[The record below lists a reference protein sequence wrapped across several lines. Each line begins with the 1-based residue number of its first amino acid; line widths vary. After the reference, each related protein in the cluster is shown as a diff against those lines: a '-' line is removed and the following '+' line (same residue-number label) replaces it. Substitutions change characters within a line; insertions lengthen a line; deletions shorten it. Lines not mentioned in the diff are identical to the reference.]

1 MSSVH
6 QKNHC
11 LTLILIS
18 ILIML
23 SACSSA
29 PKKNLEQFISNAVNQ
44 GVKAGDGRIDKTS
57 AEFYIRAAIENEGKS
72 SQQYFLKAAEILY
85 ANNVL
90 SYPVDTPLAQGETR
104 PKNYHIS
111 QTQLLAS
118 KIAITSNLPIQAL
131 ALLPAEENLSTFQLF
146 ETNSIRAQAFLKT
159 GRYLDAIRTQIKLE
173 QLTEADDEKEIINH
187 SIWNTLSSLPSI
199 TIENISD
206 GEQTFKGW
214 IDLALVMRNAQ
225 SDITWLQ
232 EDILDWGTQY
242 PLHPVSNNFID
253 QLLNDY
259 IVDYSRFN
267 NIAMFLPSSGRYEL
281 AAEVITNGFLSA
293 YYKRNKDVPKPNIRF
308 YDTGKENFDFDSLY
322 EKAIKNGANVI
333 IGPIEKKIISKLTEK
348 KSFEVPVLTLNYA
361 EDSEVVP
368 ANLYQFGLL
377 PEDEAVHIAEFAYQQ
392 NKRNAAVLV
401 PESDWGERIAN
412 AFKTH
417 YELLGGEVVS
427 QKQYTEGVDDFSK
440 PIKSLLNIDHS
451 NTRYKRIQRLLKT
464 DIEFTPHRRQD
475 IDMIFIAAT
484 HRAARGIVPALRFHH
499 ASDIQTYATSHVYT
513 GHIDKAA
520 DRDLDGLMFCDIPWT
535 ITSKNNLKNTFKE
548 NWSNQQ
554 DYTRLYALGVDAYAL
569 IHNLNYLKKHNDAY
583 FVGETGNIIIDEKN
597 RLHRKLV
604 SAQFIKGRPVYIDP
618 EQAAIDKQ
626 NEADKL

>member
-1 MSSVH
+1 MH
-6 QKNHC
+6 HKNYSLA
-11 LTLILIS
+11 LTLFS
-18 ILIML
+18 ILTLL

-29 PKKNLEQFISNAVNQ
+29 PKMNFEQIVFDAVNQ
-44 GVKAGDGRIDKTS
+44 TGIAGDSSIDKTS
-57 AEFYIRAAIENEGKS
+57 AKFYIRAAIDSEGIP
-72 SQQYFLKAAEILY
+72 SQQYFIKAAEILY
-85 ANNVL
+85 ASGDL
-90 SYPVDTPLAQGETR
+90 SYPVDISLAQDATR
-104 PKNYHIS
+104 LHNYRIN
-111 QTQLLAS
+111 QIQLLAA
-118 KIAITSNLPIQAL
+118 KIAITTNTPMQAL
-131 ALLPAEENLSTFQLF
+131 ALLPAEDNLSVIQLF
-146 ETNSIRAQAFLKT
+146 ETNAIRAQALLKT

-173 QLTEADDEKEIINH
+173 QLTEADDEKEIINR
-187 SIWNTLSSLPSI
+187 SIWKTLSSLPSI
-199 TIENISD
+199 TIENTSD
-206 GEQTFKGW
+206 SDLTFNGW

-242 PLHPVSNNFID
+242 PLHPISNNLID

-259 IVDYSRFN
+259 IVDYSEFN
-267 NIAMFLPSSGRYEL
+267 NIAMFLPSGGRYEL

-293 YYKRNKDVPKPNIRF
+293 YYKRNKDIPKPNIRF
-308 YDTGKENFDFDSLY
+308 YDTSNENIDFESLY

-333 IGPIEKKIISKLTEK
+333 IGPIEKEIISKLTEK
-348 KSFEVPVLTLNYA
+348 ESFDVPILTLNYA
-361 EDSEVVP
+361 EDSETVP

-377 PEDEAVHIAEFAYQQ
+377 PEDEAVHVAEFAYQQ

-401 PESDWGERIAN
+401 PKSDWGQRIAN

-440 PIKSLLNIDHS
+440 PIRALLNIDDS

-475 IDMIFIAAT
+475 IDMVFIAAT

-499 ASDIQTYATSHVYT
+499 ASDIQAYATSHVYT

-520 DRDLDGLMFCDIPWT
+520 DRDLDGLIFCDIPWT
-535 ITSKNNLKNTFKE
+535 ITSNNKLKNTFKE
-548 NWSNQQ
+548 NWKNHQ

-569 IHNLNYLKKHNDAY
+569 IHNLNYLKKHSDAY
-583 FVGETGNIIIDEKN
+583 FVGETGNIIIDDKN

-618 EQAAIDKQ
+618 EQSAIDKQ
-626 NEADKL
+626 NEADNL